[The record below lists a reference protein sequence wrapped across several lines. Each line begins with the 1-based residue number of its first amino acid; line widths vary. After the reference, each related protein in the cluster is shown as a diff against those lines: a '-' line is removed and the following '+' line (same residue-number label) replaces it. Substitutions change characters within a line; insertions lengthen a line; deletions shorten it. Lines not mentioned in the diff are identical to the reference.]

1 MSPPSL
7 KASDGVTAAAAAANG
22 QAITNEAHVNGMQL
36 YLQKQDISEFIMPS
50 NNAAVIYQHNE
61 ALPEHKTPE

>member
-1 MSPPSL
+1 M
-7 KASDGVTAAAAAANG
+7 TAAAAAAAC

-36 YLQKQDISEFIMPS
+36 YLQKQDISEFIMSS
-50 NNAAVIYQHNE
+50 NNAAVIHHHNE